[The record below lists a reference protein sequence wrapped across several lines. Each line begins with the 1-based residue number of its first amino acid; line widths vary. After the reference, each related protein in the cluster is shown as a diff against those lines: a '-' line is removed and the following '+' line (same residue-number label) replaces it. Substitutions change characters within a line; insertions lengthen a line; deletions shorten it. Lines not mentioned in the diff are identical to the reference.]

1 MSPHHAT
8 RAAAAA
14 AGAPAAPARSNPG
27 PSAPAPSLTPAAAL
41 DVPFAASAGP
51 GTRAPIPSE
60 KLFAGA
66 TEVQIAHRGSVYRLR
81 QTALG
86 KLILTK

>member
-1 MSPHHAT
+1 M
-8 RAAAAA
+8 
-14 AGAPAAPARSNPG
+14 
-27 PSAPAPSLTPAAAL
+27 
-41 DVPFAASAGP
+41 PFAASASP
-51 GTRAPIPSE
+51 GTRGPIPSE